1 MNNEFKLGYGFHCTE
16 VGKLDFGIDGWD
28 TYYNVHDHN
37 DPADCLNHNDLH
49 NLAREEFWHDTTAE
63 AGSYFCKS
71 VSVYMNTLYDKD
83 DSENQ
88 PFEYILVV
96 HHRYDV

>member
-1 MNNEFKLGYGFHCTE
+1 MNEKLNIDDFILTE
-16 VGKLDFGIDGWD
+16 VGTLNFGIDGWD
-28 TYYNVHDHN
+28 TYYNVH
-37 DPADCLNHNDLH
+37 NHTGALTHDDLY
-49 NLAREEFWHDTTAE
+49 NKAREYFWRDTTAE

-83 DSENQ
+83 AAFEDL
-88 PFEYILVV
+88 PFELILVV